1 MVICFLFQMTIFILE
16 GAILGALIDLS
27 NSWKSFHR
35 LRAAVTVLTSLIL
48 APLQRSASAAGN
60 EFTINHTNAPAM
72 DGVTATSG
80 GFGSGVWT
88 TVDITPLITGNG
100 TYNIALTK
108 TSGTAFSLA
117 SREAGANAPQLIVE
131 TSPQKYH

>member
-1 MVICFLFQMTIFILE
+1 MCIDFIEIIGGYLFLFQMTIFIVE

-35 LRAAVTVLTSLIL
+35 LLAPVTVLTNLIL

-60 EFTINHTNAPAM
+60 ELTINHTNAPAM

-80 GFGSGVWT
+80 
-88 TVDITPLITGNG
+88 
-100 TYNIALTK
+100 
-108 TSGTAFSLA
+108 AFSLA
-117 SREAGANAPQLIVE
+117 SR
-131 TSPQKYH
+131 